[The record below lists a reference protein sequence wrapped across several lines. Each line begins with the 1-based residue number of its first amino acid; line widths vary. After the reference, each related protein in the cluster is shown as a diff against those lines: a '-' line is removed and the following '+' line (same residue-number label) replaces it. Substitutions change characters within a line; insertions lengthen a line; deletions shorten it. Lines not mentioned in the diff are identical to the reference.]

1 MKESDRIDILCLGVI
16 MRRLRLLL
24 LTIVL
29 MLVSLYANAN
39 YLVKTIYFKPNNVN
53 NVPIDKIRGWMNDVQ
68 ELYLKEMSR
77 NGYGNK
83 TY

>member
-1 MKESDRIDILCLGVI
+1 
-16 MRRLRLLL
+16 
-24 LTIVL
+24 